1 MNNTIFIV
9 RDKVKKQLTKK
20 ISEANKLLNIEV
32 ITLSELK
39 KKYFFDYDDE
49 AVFYISQKYNVI
61 PDIAKIYIE
70 NTYYIKE
77 CQNPKIVFL
86 KSIYDDLLKRKLL
99 KFTPL
104 FKKYLENK
112 KIVLFNLKNIDCFY
126 HNIFT
131 ELKLHNEV
139 IDYEDETT
147 NIAKKLYI
155 AENKEEEVAFV
166 ASSIVKLVQ
175 DGIDINNIKI
185 ANVTSEY
192 EFLIS
197 RIFLEFNIPIE
208 MPTFTNINGSRIF
221 NTFKNNYN
229 NEIQS
234 TINEVKKI
242 VKSDN
247 DQKILEEICTIVN
260 EFSWCDNYLDVKDI
274 VLNRVSNIK
283 LESPKYLNSIKVI
296 DFPDTII
303 ENNQYVFLINY
314 TQGILP
320 VSKMDEDFLS
330 DEVKA
335 EIGLSTSIDLN
346 TKNILEIQ
354 KKIAS
359 TKNLVV
365 TFSKYDMN
373 KELYISNSYDESLFI
388 KKNIEPNYL
397 YSNKYNQIK
406 LIEKLDEY
414 KKYRTTSNDLFL
426 LKNHYQNFPYCT
438 YDNTYKGIKKERVIE
453 YLKNR
458 LSLSYTSVNTYY
470 QCGFRYYLSYILKVS
485 KFKDSFDSIVGN
497 IYHKILS
504 ECFKDGY
511 AFDENWELAIS
522 KYTFSNKETFFLNKL
537 KDELKNIIDIIKSQY
552 EYMDYQSF
560 LYEKEIDI
568 PIQTNPEVYF
578 KGFIDKII
586 LFQNDDEQYAVVID
600 YKTGNPDISIE
611 NISYGLDMQLPIY
624 VYLLKQ
630 AFKDIQIGGFY
641 LQKILNNYT
650 DQNKKIDSLKLQGY
664 TNSNLK
670 ILSKIDSSY
679 ENSQIIKGL
688 KLGKNGFARYSKVL
702 SSEKIDEITS
712 TVENK
717 IKESLTKILDANFDI
732 NPKQIG
738 DVLVGCKYCE
748 FKDICYRKNKD
759 IIKYQ
764 KDTNDC
770 TNGGDEDAEM
780 DS

>member
-1 MNNTIFIV
+1 
-9 RDKVKKQLTKK
+9 
-20 ISEANKLLNIEV
+20 
-32 ITLSELK
+32 
-39 KKYFFDYDDE
+39 
-49 AVFYISQKYNVI
+49 
-61 PDIAKIYIE
+61 
-70 NTYYIKE
+70 
-77 CQNPKIVFL
+77 
-86 KSIYDDLLKRKLL
+86 
-99 KFTPL
+99 
-104 FKKYLENK
+104 
-112 KIVLFNLKNIDCFY
+112 
-126 HNIFT
+126 
-131 ELKLHNEV
+131 
-139 IDYEDETT
+139 
-147 NIAKKLYI
+147 
-155 AENKEEEVAFV
+155 
-166 ASSIVKLVQ
+166 
-175 DGIDINNIKI
+175 
-185 ANVTSEY
+185 
-192 EFLIS
+192 
-197 RIFLEFNIPIE
+197 
-208 MPTFTNINGSRIF
+208 
-221 NTFKNNYN
+221 
-229 NEIQS
+229 
-234 TINEVKKI
+234 
-242 VKSDN
+242 
-247 DQKILEEICTIVN
+247 
-260 EFSWCDNYLDVKDI
+260 
-274 VLNRVSNIK
+274 
-283 LESPKYLNSIKVI
+283 
-296 DFPDTII
+296 
-303 ENNQYVFLINY
+303 
-314 TQGILP
+314 
-320 VSKMDEDFLS
+320 MDEDFLS

-359 TKNLVV
+359 TKNLIV

-414 KKYRTTSNDLFL
+414 KKYRTTSHDLFL

-537 KDELKNIIDIIKSQY
+537 KYELKNIIDIIKSQY
-552 EYMDYQSF
+552 EYMDYQNF

-688 KLGKNGFARYSKVL
+688 KFGKNGFARYSKVL
-702 SSEKIDEITS
+702 NSEKIDEITS